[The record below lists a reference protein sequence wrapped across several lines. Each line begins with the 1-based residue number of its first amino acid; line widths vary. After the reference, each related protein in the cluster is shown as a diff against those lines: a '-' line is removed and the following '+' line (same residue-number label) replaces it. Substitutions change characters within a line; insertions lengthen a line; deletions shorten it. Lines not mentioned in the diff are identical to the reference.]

1 MRLGWID
8 SDQVGVV
15 SEKRVYEYELT
26 PIEISGG
33 LKLVIIPINGNSTCG
48 VESRRPIVNDETSL
62 DWGVLIYIDL
72 TARSGCGPIKII
84 NAYSGDDVC
93 RAVT

>member
-1 MRLGWID
+1 M
-8 SDQVGVV
+8 
-15 SEKRVYEYELT
+15 
-26 PIEISGG
+26 
-33 LKLVIIPINGNSTCG
+33 
-48 VESRRPIVNDETSL
+48 NDETSL